1 MANAIGAEAVQAVL
15 DGFLSPKAEEILA
28 SLRTLA
34 GLLKTAG
41 EEEDRREVVSLL
53 SLLERASARAASR
66 QDSAAGAIAMVVN
79 VLLMS
84 KRSVW
89 WCDYSSCVV
98 IMTRSVKVATAST
111 AGSSIA
117 GPSNRQ
123 IISKLGCKSPEVV
136 AFLTGHGGRED
147 FLKAAVEKL
156 RRHAERLSGVK
167 SDIAGTATPQRD
179 AAARKEKR
187 RCCWKPEWIGLRSEP
202 VGSGAS
208 GMKHIVLNCANIGC
222 TYGENVLKRTKPGQN
237 KFDWKGVEDAYQY
250 YEGAGFTVHAIIGQ
264 RLLSQVGGRDK
275 ISRKLESALV
285 VIPSR
290 DGLPDIDDYSTILE
304 AYKWKCSYV
313 DNDNYREWGAR
324 MKGRPEVARW
334 YGENKR
340 QLHIPY
346 YFDRFGHFTPLD
358 GAAPGTAEPSR
369 KDPTPNLPA
378 ATALHPAQERQALS
392 SSPSGSSQ
400 TVTAGN
406 AAPASLGPGGQRAQE
421 ARSQGEKR
429 GVQEAPAG
437 SEPAAK
443 RSRGE
448 LEVIQLGKE
457 IIAPPTSKLKWKA
470 VVPVQVWQRPQ
481 VGGYQ
486 ECLRTLKP
494 GAIFLQIAQQP
505 REGVQGSDDQMLC
518 LFLLYLE
525 AFHWPERPMLQMAQQ
540 ILNGLLDGSFAK
552 IFSFLPR
559 GELSPAALKVGIAE
573 GIKTGRRMPRKHI
586 TSLCQWRNQ
595 HAEESHDQVALQLAF
610 QDCTGGLQ
618 LRCLH
623 EQALAVM
630 DPEDLELHSDVVAG
644 RLQDTDDDVCFEAH
658 KCSETRFMSGV
669 RV

>member
-1 MANAIGAEAVQAVL
+1 MANATGAEAVQAVV

-53 SLLERASARAASR
+53 ERASAHAASR
-66 QDSAAGAIAMVVN
+66 Q
-79 VLLMS
+79 
-84 KRSVW
+84 
-89 WCDYSSCVV
+89 
-98 IMTRSVKVATAST
+98 
-111 AGSSIA
+111 
-117 GPSNRQ
+117 
-123 IISKLGCKSPEVV
+123 EVV
-136 AFLTGHGGRED
+136 AFLTAHSGRED

-167 SDIAGTATPQRD
+167 PDIAGTATPQR
-179 AAARKEKR
+179 
-187 RCCWKPEWIGLRSEP
+187 
-202 VGSGAS
+202 SGAS
-208 GMKHIVLNCANIGC
+208 NGMKHIVLNCANIGC

-237 KFDWKGVEDAYQY
+237 KFDWKGVEDAYQH

-369 KDPTPNLPA
+369 KDPTRNLPA
-378 ATALHPAQERQALS
+378 AAASHPAQERQALS

-400 TVTAGN
+400 TVTAGK
-406 AAPASLGPGGQRAQE
+406 AAPASLGPGSQQAPE

-429 GVQEAPAG
+429 GVEEAPAG

-443 RSRGE
+443 RPRGE

-457 IIAPPTSKLKWKA
+457 IIAPPTSNLKWKA
-470 VVPVQVWQRPQ
+470 VVPVRVWQRPQ
-481 VGGYQ
+481 VGGFQ
-486 ECLRTLKP
+486 ECLRTLEP
-494 GAIFLQIAQQP
+494 GAIFRQIAQQP
-505 REGVQGSDDQMLC
+505 REGEPRWLA
-518 LFLLYLE
+518 L
-525 AFHWPERPMLQMAQQ
+525 H
-540 ILNGLLDGSFAK
+540 
-552 IFSFLPR
+552 PR
-559 GELSPAALKVGIAE
+559 GWVEANAADGTANVQ
-573 GIKTGRRMPRKHI
+573 R
-586 TSLCQWRNQ
+586 
-595 HAEESHDQVALQLAF
+595 LA
-610 QDCTGGLQ
+610 
-618 LRCLH
+618 
-623 EQALAVM
+623 
-630 DPEDLELHSDVVAG
+630 
-644 RLQDTDDDVCFEAH
+644 
-658 KCSETRFMSGV
+658 
-669 RV
+669 